1 MKAQATAQLER
12 SLRVRLS
19 AVPCFFE
26 CGFSGA
32 SGALGA
38 ALNSYNIPSP
48 EAEGVH
54 SLRLAISGDGKGDKD
69 ER

>member
-1 MKAQATAQLER
+1 MTSKVKTQTA
-12 SLRVRLS
+12 SS
-19 AVPCFFE
+19 AICGLAVLF
-26 CGFSGA
+26 CGFSTA
-32 SGALGA
+32 SGTLGA

-69 ER
+69 ERR